1 MNKYIDVKIT
11 IWQRLHFN
19 DDTNMQDL
27 IQKLKENTSPFDL
40 CYESE
45 FEELE
50 YLSETDEYLY
60 PNQNDNQPTVEVY
73 EGNELFQE
81 CIWTNQIYENN

>member
-11 IWQRLHFN
+11 TWQRLHFN
-19 DDTNMQDL
+19 DDANMQDL
-27 IQKLKENTSPFDL
+27 IQKLKENTFPFDL

-50 YLSETDEYLY
+50 YLSEADEYLY
-60 PNQNDNQPTVEVY
+60 PNENNNQPTVEVY
-73 EGNELFQE
+73 EGNEFQE

>member
-1 MNKYIDVKIT
+1 MSKYVDVKIT
-11 IWQRLHFN
+11 TWQRLHFN
-19 DDTNMQDL
+19 DDANMQDL
-27 IQKLKENTSPFDL
+27 IQKLKENTFFPFDL

-60 PNQNDNQPTVEVY
+60 PDENNNQPTVEVY
-73 EGNELFQE
+73 EGNEFQE
-81 CIWTNQIYENN
+81 CIWTNRIHLD